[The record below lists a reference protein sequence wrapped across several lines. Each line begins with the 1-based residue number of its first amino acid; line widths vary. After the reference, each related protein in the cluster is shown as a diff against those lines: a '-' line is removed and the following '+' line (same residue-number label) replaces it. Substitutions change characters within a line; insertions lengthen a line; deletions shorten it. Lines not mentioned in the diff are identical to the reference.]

1 MKSVFRVS
9 EGNRSKDRNYPTD
22 WRSSIHCKAKKKTR
36 AKIMLINKKNAAG
49 IQPEENEIIQ
59 QARRTSS
66 CRVSFS
72 GIKKIVRAEILGK
85 GYNIYK

>member
-1 MKSVFRVS
+1 VKVIDQKIGTIRPIGGRRF
-9 EGNRSKDRNYPTD
+9 
-22 WRSSIHCKAKKKTR
+22 IAKPKRKIR